1 MYYLCIFVL
10 IPFVV
15 GYNRVYYGRTKI
27 SFAHRASIDS
37 ESNAAMAST
46 SSSSS
51 SSNSNILVNSTSDMV
66 ISPSNNSDSFSIT
79 RPNAPTNV
87 GPLLTQLVETMP
99 AADKYTFLIQSYA
112 STIKDSTLAKNN
124 TLMDMIENLCTEM
137 ITKSLPPNKRTI
149 RYMIDAAASFSSSS
163 RLGKTLQ
170 LGKAGG
176 TLKAFGLSVSQL
188 TSPLYSATNT
198 RFMSSNKIPQD
209 DRDVQIISFG
219 AVTSFSALWVLLEII
234 GRFDSDVHPW
244 ATLLGCAGALVGFYD
259 LSINKG
265 AWFQNVLGGF
275 DRLALRDSERE
286 AFCDSSTLLSGY
298 LLGLPCFCYQP
309 EVVEALKL
317 LRDNPAALDAFKQ
330 PRAIILKKKA
340 AKSASTASNNIFDA
354 FFKPGKLLP
363 SSDAAVVEETKD
375 ITGENESFQLTS
387 SINND
392 KEEIALNLGR
402 LLVWLYTPVA
412 AEALKYGGKTIVS
425 DPRAGSRLLSV
436 LSDIQEEQ
444 RKKVSNET
452 DSSATDKIIYY
463 PVPAKAEDR
472 QALLQWAYYEAETL
486 IKLYNDLLEDIS
498 TALLKKKLTVGECA
512 LLIEK
517 ELVD

>member
-1 MYYLCIFVL
+1 M
-10 IPFVV
+10 
-15 GYNRVYYGRTKI
+15 
-27 SFAHRASIDS
+27 SFARSLSIEGEDIKPAT
-37 ESNAAMAST
+37 AA
-46 SSSSS
+46 SSSSV
-51 SSNSNILVNSTSDMV
+51 NMNSTA
-66 ISPSNNSDSFSIT
+66 ITPTPSNNSDAFSIT

-87 GPLLTQLVETMP
+87 GPLLTQLVESMP
-99 AADKYTFLIQSYA
+99 AAEKYTFLIQSYA
-112 STIKDSTLAKNN
+112 TTIKDNVLTKNN
-124 TLMDMIENLCTEM
+124 TLMDMIENLCSEM

-149 RYMIDAAASFSSSS
+149 RYMIDAAASFSSSA

-188 TSPLYSATNT
+188 TAPLYSAANT
-198 RFMSSNKIPQD
+198 KFLSSNKIPQD

-219 AVTSFSALWVLLEII
+219 AIASFSALWVLLEIVGFI
-234 GRFDSDVHPW
+234 DSDVHPW
-244 ATLLGCAGALVGFYD
+244 ATLFGSAGALIGLYD

-265 AWFQNVLGGF
+265 TWFQNALSGF
-275 DRLALRDSERE
+275 DRLALRDTERE
-286 AFCDSSTLLSGY
+286 AFCDGSSLLSGY

-340 AKSASTASNNIFDA
+340 AKINNSNSNNIFDA
-354 FFKPGKLLP
+354 FFKPVKLLP
-363 SSDAAVVEETKD
+363 SSDAVVTDELKEMNSTNET
-375 ITGENESFQLTS
+375 FQLS
-387 SINND
+387 NIVNND
-392 KEEIALNLGR
+392 KEEIAMNLGR
-402 LLVWLYTPVA
+402 ILIWMYTPVA

-444 RKKVSNET
+444 KKKAISENSTTVE
-452 DSSATDKIIYY
+452 SATDKTIYY
-463 PVPAKAEDR
+463 PVPINAEDR
-472 QALLQWAYYEAETL
+472 KALLEWAYYEAETI
-486 IKLYNDLLEDIS
+486 IKLYGDLLEDIS
-498 TALLKKKLTVGECA
+498 TALMRKKLTVGECA